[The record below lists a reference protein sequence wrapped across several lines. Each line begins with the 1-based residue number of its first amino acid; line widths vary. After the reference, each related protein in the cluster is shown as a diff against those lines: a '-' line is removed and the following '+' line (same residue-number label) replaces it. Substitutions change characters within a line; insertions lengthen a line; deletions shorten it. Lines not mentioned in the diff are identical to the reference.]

1 MWEIV
6 VAFLP
11 QIVQF
16 CLLVLGVY
24 VSLRPPRKEH
34 HVRFIICFC
43 VLGVVGIV
51 LTTWEQRSLGSQL
64 NAIQKNT
71 EQPVKF
77 TVNVPPPTVQLL
89 PPSNEKVTR
98 RTGEALF
105 VDCSLAVLP
114 KKVTSDR
121 VYVLQL
127 FPLPIANG
135 HINLGEYYN
144 STGEFNWEGFNARTV
159 YRCRITN
166 YMDRPISNLEMRLL
180 TWYFEVVRE
189 GGNTRMGQI
198 SLARDWPLTSL
209 KLMWDQKMPSFFISG
224 IRVTRLPDSPSPIKQ
239 LFNSLVK
246 PRGRLH

>member
-121 VYVLQL
+121 VYVLSY
-127 FPLPIANG
+127 FHYPLQTATLI
-135 HINLGEYYN
+135 
-144 STGEFNWEGFNARTV
+144 W
-159 YRCRITN
+159 
-166 YMDRPISNLEMRLL
+166 
-180 TWYFEVVRE
+180 
-189 GGNTRMGQI
+189 GNTIILLENLIGKASMRERSTVVVLLIIWTGQSQTSKCGFSRGTLKLFGKVATRVWVRSA
-198 SLARDWPLTSL
+198 SLETGHSTSL